1 MASGCDQHVW
11 PVDVVSGWWI
21 DLIISSLLFFA
32 YILQPLYYFLYI
44 QYWCIFYSCYLAFN
58 KKMISC
64 KKLKSHYHSF
74 SNCLS
79 YEMCIA
85 PSPVTGFQ
93 AFYPVIVWEP
103 PADSGVITN
112 YEVTFSRGGQ
122 SNTYTSVLPH
132 YVIQS
137 SDVPGISGSF
147 TVQVSMDVIMSIS
160 KTLNSLCNT

>member
-1 MASGCDQHVW
+1 
-11 PVDVVSGWWI
+11 
-21 DLIISSLLFFA
+21 
-32 YILQPLYYFLYI
+32 
-44 QYWCIFYSCYLAFN
+44 
-58 KKMISC
+58 MISC

-74 SNCLS
+74 FNCFS

-103 PADSGVITN
+103 PAESGVITN

-122 SNTYTSVLPH
+122 SNTVNSTLPN

-137 SDVPGISGSF
+137 SNVPGTSGSF
-147 TVQVSMDVIMSIS
+147 TVQVSMDVIMAIS
-160 KTLNSLCNT
+160 KMVNSL